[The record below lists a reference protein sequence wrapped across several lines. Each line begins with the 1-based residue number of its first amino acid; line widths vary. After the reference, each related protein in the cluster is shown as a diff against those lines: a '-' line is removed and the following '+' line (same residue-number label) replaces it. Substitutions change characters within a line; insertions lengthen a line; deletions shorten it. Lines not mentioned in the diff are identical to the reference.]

1 MKKILLTVLLGV
13 GISGSVFAQ
22 KLNISK
28 SVVYFGKNNAVAKVE
43 IPTKGTFIYTDV
55 EGNKIF
61 QLVDQEGWARNG
73 KYFHLVEVTDL
84 KSNQKNDILYKEF
97 GFVFSKEAQLFNLIT
112 QGDNK
117 LVNEQGIDVNA
128 LKVLMAQPKLSM
140 NVEIQRINDS
150 IQAVITSG
158 NKILQQKNITIG
170 DAGEILEAGT
180 SVGII
185 KAVKDKDNA
194 TGYDFHQKDAKG
206 IALAKWRTGGVVSM
220 YDNNRNLY
228 YRVNSGKETMLTYDL
243 KQYNLSDSK
252 KESGTST
259 PLKNQELVKELLAIL
274 YANGV
279 DIAKVTT
286 KDIEE
291 MVAIAKDNG
300 NLKGAKGYV
309 IKEDGTKLEG
319 ELWIDFVSEDVGN
332 VVSLQSYG
340 KRVTVQY
347 KDEKGKNKKESFK
360 AGDKVKFVAFD
371 KDNRKLEY
379 EGFVQ
384 ENGNK
389 SSNFLNKM
397 AIGATFHVKIAE
409 SGKLSLYYNQADRN
423 YALKLADKEV
433 GFIITDNPEEVILER
448 LREYLGC
455 NAITIEGLQYFKKE
469 GLMEIVNR
477 YGSQCK

>member
-1 MKKILLTVLLGV
+1 MKKILLTLLLGF

-61 QLVDQEGWARNG
+61 QLVDQEGRARNG
-73 KYFHLVEVTDL
+73 KYFHLIEVTDL
-84 KSNQKNDILYKEF
+84 KTNQINDIPYKEF

-117 LVNEQGIDVNA
+117 LVNEQGIDVSA
-128 LKVLMAQPKLSM
+128 LKALMAQPKVSM
-140 NVEIQRINDS
+140 NTEIKNINDS
-150 IQAVITSG
+150 IQAVITAG

-170 DAGEILEAGT
+170 AAGEILENGAPI
-180 SVGII
+180 GII

-206 IALAKWRTGGVVSM
+206 VALARWRNKGVVSIF
-220 YDNNRNLY
+220 DNNRNLY
-228 YRVNSGKETMLTYDL
+228 YRVNSAQNTMLTYDL
-243 KQYNLSDSK
+243 KRYDLSDEK
-252 KESGTST
+252 NESASATSVKDQT
-259 PLKNQELVKELLAIL
+259 LVKELLAIL

-279 DIAKVTT
+279 DIAKVTS

-291 MVAIAKDNG
+291 MVAVAKDNG

-309 IKEDGTKLEG
+309 IKEDGSKLEG

-340 KRVTVQY
+340 KRVTVEY
-347 KDEKGKNKKESFK
+347 KDEKGKSKKDSFK

-409 SGKLSLYYNQADRN
+409 NGKLALYYNQVDRN

-433 GFIITDNPEEVILER
+433 GFIITNNPEQVILER

-455 NAITIEGLQYFKKE
+455 NTITIEGLQYFKKE
-469 GLMEIVNR
+469 GLLEIVNR